1 MSAST
6 SPKIW
11 AVIPAA
17 GVGSRMQAE
26 RPKQYLPLLGR
37 TLIDITLQKILQLS
51 EIEGVVVVLHPNDA
65 FWDRTSLA
73 SHPKIHRVAG
83 GQHRSDSVLNG
94 LQYCKKMSTDS
105 LQDTWALV
113 HDAARPCVSVEK
125 MQQLIHHAFLRSQ
138 SGETDG
144 AILAVPVADTVK
156 RVNDKLIVNTE
167 DRSELWLAHTP
178 QFFPMNRLRTA
189 LEKCE
194 VTGTPVTDEASA
206 IEATGGKV
214 DVVSD
219 RRDNI
224 KITLPEDLLW
234 AETILKHQGFSQ

>member
-1 MSAST
+1 
-6 SPKIW
+6 
-11 AVIPAA
+11 
-17 GVGSRMQAE
+17 MQAE

-37 TLIDITLQKILQLS
+37 TLIDITLQKILQLP
-51 EIEGVVVVLHPNDA
+51 EIAGIVVVLHPNDA

-83 GQHRSDSVLNG
+83 GPHRSDSVLNG
-94 LQYCKKMSTDS
+94 LQYCKKLSTDA

-125 MQQLIHHAFLRSQ
+125 IQALIRHAVHRAQ
-138 SGETDG
+138 NNEADG

-156 RVNDKLIVNTE
+156 RVSEKNVIANTE
-167 DRSELWLAHTP
+167 DRTELWLAHTP
-178 QFFPMNRLRTA
+178 QLFPMNRLRTA

-194 VTGTPVTDEASA
+194 ASGTPVTDEASA

-234 AETILKHQGFSQ
+234 AETILKHQGFTH